1 MVRLP
6 SVTQDKMEPNHGTAN
21 GIDAGANQ
29 LTHPPAAQDLRA
41 RQAVASARA
50 AQWQWRLEPL
60 EVRIAALRRAAR
72 AMLRR
77 RSEVI
82 DLASR
87 EMGKIPAEG
96 LFIEALGPLDSVGGW
111 ADVVRTATKRRRVP
125 LNPLS
130 FRHKSASVEYLPR
143 GVVGVIAPWNFP
155 AAGLYRSIFPALM
168 TGNAVVLKPS
178 EHTPQTSAW
187 VVDRLAEELP
197 AGVIQAV
204 IGDGRVGAA
213 LVGAGIDAC
222 IFTGSVARGD
232 AVRLRCAELGIPSS
246 IEMGGKD
253 AAIILSDCDLPR
265 TVAGVTHWA
274 LSNAGQAC
282 GSTREIVREHVDEA
296 RLLGAQVVCGGV
308 YEGSGLFYPPT
319 LLDACQD
326 RMAIVRDETFGPVL
340 AIVRIDGV
348 NEAVARI
355 NESRYGLGASIWS
368 RDVARAR
375 RLAERLDVGVVNI
388 NNHSFSGAIAALPWS
403 GTRRTG
409 FGVANGPESLATFVR
424 PRVTTVDESTGPDPY
439 WMPYDRSLAELGEG
453 LVEAQLGHFSQA
465 WRLPLLMR
473 RRLKTI
479 RDFFR

>member
-1 MVRLP
+1 M
-6 SVTQDKMEPNHGTAN
+6 
-21 GIDAGANQ
+21 
-29 LTHPPAAQDLRA
+29 
-41 RQAVASARA
+41 
-50 AQWQWRLEPL
+50 
-60 EVRIAALRRAAR
+60 
-72 AMLRR
+72 
-77 RSEVI
+77 
-82 DLASR
+82 
-87 EMGKIPAEG
+87 
-96 LFIEALGPLDSVGGW
+96 
-111 ADVVRTATKRRRVP
+111 
-125 LNPLS
+125 
-130 FRHKSASVEYLPR
+130 
-143 GVVGVIAPWNFP
+143 
-155 AAGLYRSIFPALM
+155 
-168 TGNAVVLKPS
+168 
-178 EHTPQTSAW
+178 
-187 VVDRLAEELP
+187 
-197 AGVIQAV
+197 
-204 IGDGRVGAA
+204 
-213 LVGAGIDAC
+213 
-222 IFTGSVARGD
+222 
-232 AVRLRCAELGIPSS
+232 
-246 IEMGGKD
+246 
-253 AAIILSDCDLPR
+253 
-265 TVAGVTHWA
+265 THWA

-282 GSTREIVREHVDEA
+282 GAIEVAYVERSIADELVEAMRRAWTRLTSASVAPLGNQRQLEIVREHVDEA